1 MLKWFWDNEKL
12 KVVNSDL
19 QSFSIDYVGN
29 LFTDKVKSKVL
40 KYDGLIEMS
49 KENAFKQLIEL
60 FEMELEFKE
69 FKIEKL
75 LIDTKNDNV
84 KMLLNL
90 EDRVRR
96 V

>member
-1 MLKWFWDNEKL
+1 MLKWFLDNEKL

-19 QSFSIDYVGN
+19 QSYSIDYVGN

-49 KENAFKQLIEL
+49 KENAFRQLIES
-60 FEMELEFKE
+60 FEMDLEFKE

-75 LIDTKNDNV
+75 LIDTKNENI

-90 EDRVRR
+90 KDRTRR

>member
-19 QSFSIDYVGN
+19 QSYSIDYVGN

-40 KYDGLIEMS
+40 KYEGLNEMT
-49 KENAFKQLIEL
+49 KENAFNKLIES
-60 FEMELEFKE
+60 FELELEFKE

-75 LIDTKNDNV
+75 LTDTKNENI

-90 EDRVRR
+90 KDRARR

>member
-1 MLKWFWDNEKL
+1 MLKWFWDNEKS
-12 KVVNSDL
+12 KVINSDL
-19 QSFSIDYVGN
+19 QGYSIDYVGN

-49 KENAFKQLIEL
+49 KENAFKQLVKSFEL
-60 FEMELEFKE
+60 ELEFKE

-75 LIDTKNDNV
+75 LTDTKNENV

-90 EDRVRR
+90 KDRVRR

>member
-1 MLKWFWDNEKL
+1 MLKWFWDNEKS
-12 KVVNSDL
+12 KVVNSNL
-19 QSFSIDYVGN
+19 QSYSIDYVGN
-29 LFTDKVKSKVL
+29 LFTDRVKSKVL

-49 KENAFKQLIEL
+49 KENAFKQLIES

-75 LIDTKNDNV
+75 LTDTKNDNI

-90 EDRVRR
+90 KDRARR

>member
-19 QSFSIDYVGN
+19 QSYSIDYVGN
-29 LFTDKVKSKVL
+29 LFTGSVKEKILDCNILV
-40 KYDGLIEMS
+40 EMT
-49 KENAFKQLIEL
+49 KENAFKQLIES
-60 FEMELEFKE
+60 FELELEFKE

-75 LIDTKNDNV
+75 LIDTKNENI

-90 EDRVRR
+90 RDRTRR
-96 V
+96 I

>member
-12 KVVNSDL
+12 KVINSNL
-19 QSFSIDYVGN
+19 QSYSIDYVGN
-29 LFTDKVKSKVL
+29 LFTDKIKPKVL

-49 KENAFKQLIEL
+49 KENAFRQLIES
-60 FEMELEFKE
+60 FELDLEFKE

-75 LIDTKNDNV
+75 LTDTKNENI

-90 EDRVRR
+90 KDRVRR

>member
-1 MLKWFWDNEKL
+1 MLKWYWDNEKL

-19 QSFSIDYVGN
+19 QSYSIDYVGN
-29 LFTDKVKSKVL
+29 LFTGSVKEKIL
-40 KYDGLIEMS
+40 DYNILIETS
-49 KENAFKQLIEL
+49 KENAFNKLIES
-60 FEMELEFKE
+60 FELELEFKE

-75 LIDTKNDNV
+75 LTDTKNQNI

-90 EDRVRR
+90 KDRVRR

>member
-1 MLKWFWDNEKL
+1 MLKWYWDNEKL

-19 QSFSIDYVGN
+19 QSYSIDYVGN

-40 KYDGLIEMS
+40 KYEGLIEMT
-49 KENAFKQLIEL
+49 KENAFRQLIES

-75 LIDTKNDNV
+75 LTDTKNENI

-90 EDRVRR
+90 KDRVRR

>member
-1 MLKWFWDNEKL
+1 MLKWYWDNEKS

-19 QSFSIDYVGN
+19 KSYSIDYVGN
-29 LFTDKVKSKVL
+29 LFTDKVKSKIL
-40 KYDGLIEMS
+40 NYDGLIEMS
-49 KENAFKQLIEL
+49 KENAFRQLIES
-60 FEMELEFKE
+60 FELDLEFKE

-75 LIDTKNDNV
+75 LIDTKNENI

-90 EDRVRR
+90 KDRVRR

>member
-12 KVVNSDL
+12 KVINSDL
-19 QSFSIDYVGN
+19 QSYSIDYVGN
-29 LFTDKVKSKVL
+29 LFTDRVKSKVL
-40 KYDGLIEMS
+40 KYEGLIEMS
-49 KENAFKQLIEL
+49 KENAFNKLIES
-60 FEMELEFKE
+60 FELELEFKE

-75 LIDTKNDNV
+75 LTDTKNQNI

-90 EDRVRR
+90 KDRVRR

>member
-1 MLKWFWDNEKL
+1 MLKWYWDNEKS

-19 QSFSIDYVGN
+19 QSYSIDYVGN

-40 KYDGLIEMS
+40 KYEGLIEMS
-49 KENAFKQLIEL
+49 KENAFKQLVESFEL
-60 FEMELEFKE
+60 DLEFKE

-75 LIDTKNDNV
+75 LTDTKNDNI

-90 EDRVRR
+90 KDRVRR

>member
-12 KVVNSDL
+12 KVVNSNL
-19 QSFSIDYVGN
+19 QSYSIDYVGN

-49 KENAFKQLIEL
+49 KENAFKQLIES
-60 FEMELEFKE
+60 FEIELEFKE

-75 LIDTKNDNV
+75 LVDTKNDNI

-90 EDRVRR
+90 KDRVRR

>member
-1 MLKWFWDNEKL
+1 MLKWFWDNGSS
-12 KVVNSDL
+12 KVINSNL
-19 QSFSIDYVGN
+19 QSYSIDYVGN
-29 LFTDKVKSKVL
+29 LFTDKVKPKVL

-49 KENAFKQLIEL
+49 KENAFRQLIES
-60 FEMELEFKE
+60 FELDLEFKE

-75 LIDTKNDNV
+75 LIDTKNENI

-90 EDRVRR
+90 KDRVRR

>member
-1 MLKWFWDNEKL
+1 MLKWYWDNEKL
-12 KVVNSDL
+12 KVINSDL
-19 QSFSIDYVGN
+19 QSYSIDYVGN
-29 LFTDKVKSKVL
+29 LFTDVVKLKVL

-49 KENAFKQLIEL
+49 KENSFKQLIES

-75 LIDTKNDNV
+75 LIDTKNDNI

-90 EDRVRR
+90 KDRVRR

>member
-1 MLKWFWDNEKL
+1 MLKWYWDNEKL

-19 QSFSIDYVGN
+19 QSYSVDYVGN

-40 KYDGLIEMS
+40 KYEGLIEMA
-49 KENAFKQLIEL
+49 KENAFKQLVESFEL
-60 FEMELEFKE
+60 ELEFKE

-75 LIDTKNDNV
+75 LTDTKNENI

-90 EDRVRR
+90 KDRTRR

>member
-1 MLKWFWDNEKL
+1 MLKWYWDNEKL

-19 QSFSIDYVGN
+19 QSYSIDYVGN

-49 KENAFKQLIEL
+49 KENAFKQLIES
-60 FEMELEFKE
+60 FEIELEFKE

-75 LIDTKNDNV
+75 LIDTKNDNI

-90 EDRVRR
+90 KDRARR

>member
-1 MLKWFWDNEKL
+1 MLKWYWDNEKS

-19 QSFSIDYVGN
+19 QSYSIDYVGN

-49 KENAFKQLIEL
+49 KENAFRQLIES
-60 FEMELEFKE
+60 FELDLEFKE

-75 LIDTKNDNV
+75 LTDTKNENI

-90 EDRVRR
+90 KDRVRR